1 MDWKKLIIRTAVIGA
16 ATVVALPLAWAY
28 LATSA
33 GAVILGAQGAVLGAA
48 GLSEWLL
55 IKSASKE
62 APQRSASSMDEKVV
76 MCPVKMMPAKSEKGK
91 RVPEIERSR
100 NMPPR
105 YVPKV
110 KAHKHVR
117 VPKNIRMH
125 D

>member
-1 MDWKKLIIRTAVIGA
+1 MDWKKLIIGTAVIGA
-16 ATVVALPLAWAY
+16 ATVVALPMAWAY

-55 IKSASKE
+55 IKSASKG
-62 APQRSASSMDEKVV
+62 APQRGVPTVDDKVV

-91 RVPEIERSR
+91 HVPEIERSR

-105 YVPKV
+105 YVPKI
-110 KAHKHVR
+110 KAYKRVR
-117 VPKNIRMH
+117 VAPNVRIH